1 MNENNTDKI
10 KLPYGMVAQLANH
23 FQLTTEAIRQK
34 IKKHDPDTLSVA
46 ATFLEEASRAR
57 ERALK
62 RIRKNQII

>member
-1 MNENNTDKI
+1 
-10 KLPYGMVAQLANH
+10 MVTQLANH